1 MSPSSLPF
9 DEFHL
14 IESEKVEDK
23 SGITISVA
31 KKANQVLEKLI
42 LMLDVHLSVKYSS
55 FLMVLLMGISGIST
69 IFRIPTITES
79 DMLTFTSTIWI
90 VINIVSF
97 ALVAYGLDKNIKIC
111 LVPALVLC
119 PIVVTLSC
127 ANFTMNIFPLSLTG
141 AIWLATTTGI
151 TVCYWLAL
159 FSVYNDMSGSVTSPG
174 ATETNPPMM
183 PG

>member
-174 ATETNPPMM
+174 PTETKPPI
-183 PG
+183 P